1 MQVLL
6 KKEALFVFDESKY
19 TRVPS
24 EVFDN
29 MVESSF
35 PSEKGKKDN
44 IECEVMYFKNMR
56 DYDDYNYNT
65 NKNIFDKT
73 KDVFISQKGEV
84 FVFCK
89 VKDTSS
95 ASTITNSN
103 SNTDVTVKK
112 PTNITLTADVTTNT
126 EKDKATKS

>member
-1 MQVLL
+1 MKVLL
-6 KKEALFVFDESKY
+6 KKEAVFVFDESKY

-24 EVFDN
+24 DVFDN

-35 PSEKGKKDN
+35 PSEKEKKDN

-56 DYDDYNYNT
+56 DYDDYNHNT

-89 VKDTSS
+89 VKGTSL
-95 ASTITNSN
+95 TTNISN
-103 SNTDVTVKK
+103 NNGNIDVTVKK

-126 EKDKATKS
+126 EKDKTTKS

>member
-35 PSEKGKKDN
+35 PSEKGKKDD

-56 DYDDYNYNT
+56 DYDDYNHNT

-89 VKDTSS
+89 VKDTSLTVTNNG
-95 ASTITNSN
+95 STDAT
-103 SNTDVTVKK
+103 TKK

-126 EKDKATKS
+126 EKDKTTKS

>member
-1 MQVLL
+1 MKVLL
-6 KKEALFVFDESKY
+6 KKEAVFVFDESKY

-24 EVFDN
+24 DVFDN

-35 PSEKGKKDN
+35 PSEKEKKDN

-56 DYDDYNYNT
+56 DYDDYNHNT

-73 KDVFISQKGEV
+73 KDVFISHKGEV

-89 VKDTSS
+89 VKD
-95 ASTITNSN
+95 ASLTTTISSN
-103 SNTDVTVKK
+103 SGNTDVTVKK